1 MAGAFYGLDA
11 IDPAW
16 RRSPWVNTNDFIVSK
31 VWSSFFILLLLYL
44 NNDGSDLGRW
54 DAGEIEL
61 RAVCLFLTP
70 TLSDLPYPADSTSAS
85 SNFCDS
91 TDSCLPCVTM

>member
-16 RRSPWVNTNDFIVSK
+16 RR
-31 VWSSFFILLLLYL
+31 
-44 NNDGSDLGRW
+44 DLGRW